1 MSTIQDFNVDLI
13 NNLTKI
19 SLTKYFKKVQ
29 SKYYSNQ
36 DISFMDY
43 FLELVDKQDEFCVNH
58 EKITR
63 IRCFN

>member
-1 MSTIQDFNVDLI
+1 MSTIQDFNAELI

-43 FLELVDKQDEFCVNH
+43 FLE
-58 EKITR
+58 I
-63 IRCFN
+63 